1 MKGRSTDPARVVRT
15 NGDAKLSLNKGVV
28 DQVGHVLECLSIV
41 LAGRE
46 RQGGGNVQ
54 KPTGHSQ
61 YKSGIL
67 ILKVS

>member
-46 RQGGGNVQ
+46 RQGGEM
-54 KPTGHSQ
+54 
-61 YKSGIL
+61 YKNLLGTPNTNQEYL
-67 ILKVS
+67 Y